1 MGGIVGVVGQ
11 SPVAASILD
20 ALQRLEHRE
29 YDSAGIAT
37 LEHGLLR
44 RRSVVGNLKNLEN
57 KLIYEPL
64 VGLIGIGHTCWA
76 THGRPNEKNAHPHA
90 VDGVAVVHN
99 GVVENYRELRNELK
113 QAGAR
118 FATDTDAEAI
128 AHLVSQQLKNGYEP
142 LDAVHIALLR
152 LEGSFAFAFLFERHE
167 NLIIAVC
174 RGSPLA
180 VGFGRG
186 EMCVGSD
193 AIALKPFTDEISYLE
208 DDDIVIM
215 TRQGIDFLNARGEL
229 VRRSLANID
238 GSPGRAQKGKHRHS
252 APARR

>member
-1 MGGIVGVVGQ
+1 MGGFVGVVGQ
-11 SPVAASILD
+11 SPVAASIVDSLK
-20 ALQRLEHRE
+20 RLEHRG

-57 KLIYEPL
+57 KLTYEPL
-64 VGLIGIGHTCWA
+64 VGLIGIGHTCCA

-99 GVVENYRELRNELK
+99 GIIENYRELRNELK

-118 FATDTDAEAI
+118 FVTDTDADVI

-152 LEGSFAFAFLFERHE
+152 LEGAFALAFLFEGHE

-180 VGFGRG
+180 VGYGRG
-186 EMCVGSD
+186 EMYVGSD
-193 AIALKPFTDEISYLE
+193 AAALDPFTDMISYLE
-208 DDDIVIM
+208 DDDIIVM
-215 TRQGIDFLNARGEL
+215 TRQGIDFLNARGEF
-229 VRRSLANID
+229 VRRSLTD
-238 GSPGRAQKGKHRHS
+238 KC
-252 APARR
+252 PA